1 MVKKIK
7 LLLVF
12 ISLSVTLGLMS
23 STYSRYVASSV
34 GDVKIDFAKWQI
46 KVNTNDITDSTSS
59 SINIVPTMMSNDNV
73 KSNTIAPSS
82 SGYFDIVV
90 DGTNVDVSYN
100 YSITLSLVNQ
110 NIPDLLISKYAIL
123 SSTYNSNDE
132 ITMNNITNSTISGS
146 NNYDSTDRTFTIR
159 VFFEWYEGTNESMDD
174 DADTLVS
181 VDANT
186 NNTQLEIQATMSFEQ
201 KL

>member
-90 DGTNVDVSYN
+90 DGSNVDVSYN

-132 ITMNNITNSTISGS
+132 ITMNNIINSTINGS

>member
-90 DGTNVDVSYN
+90 DGSNVDVSYN

-132 ITMNNITNSTISGS
+132 ITMNNITNSTINGS